1 MKLHQFVASLSA
13 KMDKSKIL
21 EDIDVT
27 TQQLLDYTLP
37 AYTSTLAA
45 NVMST
50 GNGFK
55 SIWLQKRNREFGAM
69 AKTGLR
75 GNVIEQT
82 LQLLSKCNERLEWI
96 RLQIEK
102 QSDVTRDGL
111 SYPTALL
118 LQLYEA
124 TRFYITYSRKFL
136 LLGYAYEAKAVGAD
150 TTDSLPFTKAEILEI
165 EQQFADFVRVTN
177 VFAKH
182 SNNIPKLIN
191 SVPDIVVDVTGAKG
205 TAGLVGE
212 TKLDPLRFNF
222 GAHRWNPIW
231 WYQSWRAEAQHS
243 RYESAKTE
251 RQAIEMRLLQMKM
264 AQNGQKDAAAEK
276 AIAYHEQR
284 VKDLNYKISKWES
297 EYAD

>member
-1 MKLHQFVASLSA
+1 MKLHKFVAALSA

-21 EDIDVT
+21 DDLDVT
-27 TQQLLDYTLP
+27 VQQLVDYTLP
-37 AYTSTLAA
+37 SYTATIGA
-45 NVMST
+45 NVMTS
-50 GNGFK
+50 GSGFK
-55 SIWLQKRNREFGAM
+55 SLWLQKRNREFQTL
-69 AKTGLR
+69 AKTQLK

-82 LQLLSKCNERLEWI
+82 MQLLMRCNERLAWI
-96 RLQIEK
+96 RTQLEK
-102 QSDVTRDGL
+102 EADVTRDGL

-150 TTDSLPFTKAEILEI
+150 TTDSMPFTKAEILEI
-165 EQQFADFVRVTN
+165 EQQYPDFIRITN

-182 SNNIPKLIN
+182 GNNIPKLIN
-191 SVPDIVVDVTGAKG
+191 SVPDVVVDAMDSRGV
-205 TAGLVGE
+205 VGVMGE
-212 TKLDPLRFNF
+212 AKLDPLRLNF

-231 WYQSWRAEAQHS
+231 WYQSWRAEAQHA
-243 RYESAKTE
+243 RYESAKSE
-251 RQAIEMRLLQMKM
+251 RQALEMRLLQMKM

-297 EYAD
+297 EYAS

>member
-1 MKLHQFVASLSA
+1 MKLHQFVASLSS
-13 KMDKSKIL
+13 KMDKKKIL
-21 EDIDVT
+21 EDVDVT
-27 TQQLLDYTLP
+27 IQQLQDYTLP
-37 AYTSTLAA
+37 AYASTLAA
-45 NVMST
+45 NVMTT
-50 GNGFK
+50 GSGFK
-55 SIWLQKRNREFGAM
+55 SLWLQKRNREFTTA
-69 AKTGLR
+69 ARTGLR

-82 LQLLSKCNERLEWI
+82 NQLLARCNDRLEWI
-96 RLQIEK
+96 REQLEK

-111 SYPTALL
+111 NYPTALL

-124 TRFYITYSRKFL
+124 TRFYVSYSRKFL

-150 TTDSLPFTKAEILEI
+150 TSDSLPFTKAEILEI
-165 EQQFADFVRVTN
+165 EQQFADFIRVTS

-182 SNNIPKLIN
+182 GSNIPKLIN
-191 SVPDIVVDVTGAKG
+191 SVPDITVDVTGEKG

-231 WYQSWRAEAQHS
+231 WYQSWRAEAQHK
-243 RYESAKTE
+243 RYEASKAE

-284 VKDLNYKISKWES
+284 VKDLNYKISQWEA
-297 EYAD
+297 EYAA